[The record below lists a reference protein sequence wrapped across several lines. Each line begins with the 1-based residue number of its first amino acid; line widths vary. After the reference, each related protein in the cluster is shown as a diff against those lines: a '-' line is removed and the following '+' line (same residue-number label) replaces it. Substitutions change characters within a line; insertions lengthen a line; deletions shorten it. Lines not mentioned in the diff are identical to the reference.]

1 MKVYVVLLASTW
13 RPGTV
18 DLSLS
23 RVLVKCE
30 TKPNNQNQM
39 PLTYL
44 CLVFSWVMLIVLHW
58 LNKVSAIFDCE
69 PTKQTGHH
77 NGLWFIIHHL
87 PQPFKKHIP
96 QAPRVVASSGPTM
109 KDILLTKTS
118 LRVSSDFRSRAMSR
132 LSRSFPSWKGRTLF
146 LLLVMLEFECQ

>member
-77 NGLWFIIHHL
+77 NGL
-87 PQPFKKHIP
+87 
-96 QAPRVVASSGPTM
+96 
-109 KDILLTKTS
+109 
-118 LRVSSDFRSRAMSR
+118 
-132 LSRSFPSWKGRTLF
+132 
-146 LLLVMLEFECQ
+146 

>member
-1 MKVYVVLLASTW
+1 MWFYWPA
-13 RPGTV
+13 PGDPGLWTS
-18 DLSLS
+18 LSLS

-77 NGLWFIIHHL
+77 NGL
-87 PQPFKKHIP
+87 
-96 QAPRVVASSGPTM
+96 
-109 KDILLTKTS
+109 
-118 LRVSSDFRSRAMSR
+118 
-132 LSRSFPSWKGRTLF
+132 
-146 LLLVMLEFECQ
+146 